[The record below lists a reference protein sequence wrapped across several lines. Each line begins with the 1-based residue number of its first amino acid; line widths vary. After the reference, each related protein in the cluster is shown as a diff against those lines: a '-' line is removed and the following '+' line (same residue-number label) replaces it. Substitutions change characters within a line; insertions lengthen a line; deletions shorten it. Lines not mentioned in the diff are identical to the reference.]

1 MSNPLLHEMLARDD
15 LPRYDLIQPAQVAAA
30 VDTLLAEARATLA
43 RVTAPD
49 NAISWATVI
58 EPLTDA
64 TERLGRAWGA
74 VHHMSGVMDSP
85 EWREAINSRLAEV
98 TAFWTELAQHPDLFR
113 ASKALEDQFKNAP
126 PKPQDS
132 NGRAR
137 FRALQ
142 NSLRAFR
149 LGGAELPEDKKKV
162 FAELQA
168 RLAQLTQK
176 FSEQLLDS
184 TNATVVHVTEQAQLA
199 GLPQHSV
206 ESAAAEAQRRG
217 LAGWVFTLQHP
228 SVGPVLQFAQDRSLR
243 EAIYRKQAVRAS
255 EISSEGPQHDNGPIM
270 GEILALRQQ
279 QAVLLGF
286 RNAAEVSLAPKMAD
300 SPQQVIDF
308 LMNLAS
314 KARPAA
320 QRDLE
325 ELKAFAAAELQL
337 ADLQAWDVAFAS
349 EQLRQRRYA
358 FSEEEVRQYFP

>member
-43 RVTAPD
+43 RVTAPA
-49 NAISWATVI
+49 NAISWATVM

-113 ASKALEDQFKNAP
+113 ASKALEEQFKNAP
-126 PKPQDS
+126 PTPQDS
-132 NGRAR
+132 TSRAR

-168 RLAQLTQK
+168 RLARLTQK
-176 FSEQLLDS
+176 FSASAFNRIGCGRGPTTRAHRLGFYI
-184 TNATVVHVTEQAQLA
+184 ATSQRRPGPSIRAGSKPTRSHLSQAGRA
-199 GLPQHSV
+199 GL
-206 ESAAAEAQRRG
+206 
-217 LAGWVFTLQHP
+217 
-228 SVGPVLQFAQDRSLR
+228 
-243 EAIYRKQAVRAS
+243 
-255 EISSEGPQHDNGPIM
+255 
-270 GEILALRQQ
+270 
-279 QAVLLGF
+279 
-286 RNAAEVSLAPKMAD
+286 
-300 SPQQVIDF
+300 
-308 LMNLAS
+308 
-314 KARPAA
+314 
-320 QRDLE
+320 
-325 ELKAFAAAELQL
+325 
-337 ADLQAWDVAFAS
+337 
-349 EQLRQRRYA
+349 
-358 FSEEEVRQYFP
+358 